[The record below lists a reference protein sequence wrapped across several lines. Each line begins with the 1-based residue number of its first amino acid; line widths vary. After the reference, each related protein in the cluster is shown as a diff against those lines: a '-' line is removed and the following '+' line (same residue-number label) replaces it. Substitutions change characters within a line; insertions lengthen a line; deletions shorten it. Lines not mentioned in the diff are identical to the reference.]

1 MADNCLFGLHK
12 AMQDLFNRSCIAFF
26 DALNGGMNVKY
37 STKKLATLA
46 ILLALCVIGANIK
59 ILGSIALDSFPAFVG
74 AVVLGPFA
82 GALLGFFGHMISAML
97 AGFPNT
103 LPIHLIIGVLMALC
117 MFLYGW
123 IRIKLKK
130 QKAAASIVSIAVA
143 YLVNVPL
150 DLLLLYPLLG
160 GAIFALFV
168 PLSVASLVNLGIS
181 EVVILGIPSK
191 YKEAASV
198 K

>member
-1 MADNCLFGLHK
+1 MK
-12 AMQDLFNRSCIAFF
+12 I
-26 DALNGGMNVKY
+26 
-37 STKKLATLA
+37 STKRLATLA

-82 GALLGFFGHMISAML
+82 GALLGFFGHMISALL
-97 AGFPNT
+97 AGFPNS
-103 LPIHLIIGVLMALC
+103 LPIHLIIGGLMGLC
-117 MFLYGW
+117 MFVYGW
-123 IRIKLKK
+123 IRVKLKN
-130 QKAAASIVSIAVA
+130 QKIAASAVSIIAA

-150 DLLLLYPLLG
+150 SLVALYPLLG
-160 GAIFALFV
+160 SAGFALFL
-168 PLSVASLVNLGIS
+168 PLTLATVANLGIS